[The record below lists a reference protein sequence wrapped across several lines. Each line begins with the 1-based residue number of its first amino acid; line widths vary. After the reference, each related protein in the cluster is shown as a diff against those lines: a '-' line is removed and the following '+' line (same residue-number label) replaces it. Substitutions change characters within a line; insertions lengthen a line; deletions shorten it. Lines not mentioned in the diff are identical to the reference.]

1 MQPRF
6 DAVDMHPDAVRNNAR
21 QTAEITRV
29 VVATIS
35 NAHDTGIITLK
46 QAARFHLLLSFLA
59 NCREITMVLLDGP
72 WPIECIWPVSR
83 ILVHDSLAFR
93 QHMLAM
99 LAADTSGLFH
109 VDPSR
114 YPSETQTYIV
124 YHALRSL
131 GMKPR
136 FRGPPA
142 TDPGAGDHVYY
153 KLWQFVN
160 DRQFVEMTAQNLR
173 TDPTEYPQRAN
184 AELTEAEVRLIL
196 ARFN

>member
-29 VVATIS
+29 VGATIS

-46 QAARFHLLLSFLA
+46 QGARFHLLLSFLA

-72 WPIECIWPVSR
+72 WPMECIWPVSR
-83 ILVHDSLAFR
+83 ILVHDALAFH

-109 VDPSR
+109 VEQSR
-114 YPSETQTYIV
+114 YPRATQTYIV
-124 YHALRSL
+124 YHALTSL

-136 FRGPPA
+136 FRGPLA
-142 TDPGAGDHVYY
+142 TDPGAGDNVYY

-160 DRQFVEMTAQNLR
+160 DRQFHEMTAQNLR
-173 TDPTEYPQRAN
+173 TDPTEYRQRAN